1 MEEGYWGRFNCYIKI
16 EFFLHKKKISKLN
29 QMRFKNQGISTHK
42 SIMSPNDQMTPPHN
56 EKMLRVN
63 SQNKRQ

>member
-1 MEEGYWGRFNCYIKI
+1 
-16 EFFLHKKKISKLN
+16 
-29 QMRFKNQGISTHK
+29 MRFKNQGISTHK